1 MFWKSIKLYQAF
13 EEKLGQS
20 TIGYRFNQLNYY
32 FHSIIFM
39 KQNSG
44 VDPGFFPVP
53 GRLDINHS
61 QQM

>member
-32 FHSIIFM
+32 FHSIMFMKLLLHNIIFM
-39 KQNSG
+39 KQNIIQY
-44 VDPGFFPVP
+44 
-53 GRLDINHS
+53 RE
-61 QQM
+61 

>member
-32 FHSIIFM
+32 FHSIMFM
-39 KQNSG
+39 K
-44 VDPGFFPVP
+44 
-53 GRLDINHS
+53 LLLS
-61 QQM
+61 QHKIHETEYHTVS